1 MMKITFVMAAATVL
15 ATSLLATSAQAA
27 CRTTTTRVDEGGR
40 TFWRQSRTC
49 EVPVRETCRTIT
61 QKIETDDGR
70 TITRQMRSCG

>member
-40 TFWRQSRTC
+40 TF
-49 EVPVRETCRTIT
+49 
-61 QKIETDDGR
+61 
-70 TITRQMRSCG
+70 